1 MTAIRGPARA
11 LCTLGP
17 ALLALCGCGRFGH
30 DETNWAR
37 AALQRNDRLEIVAVD
52 QDAGTFTVRVKDT
65 GELRV
70 VHADQII
77 ATVPSGA
84 AGTVVRE
91 ATPSSDA
98 SRAPLPATAATP
110 AGPESGAANT
120 QPASSA
126 PAPASSAEAARAAVP
141 AETVSPSESSTASA
155 AASDLDAADKRTLAS
170 GPGYSIKAARSGM
183 GSSAARQ
190 ARAPTSSTIAQNV
203 AVERRSEPIICQGAG
218 LRQID
223 NRNIEF
229 AGDAVSAEDG
239 CEIHITN
246 SRIIASGVGISARAA
261 NVHIDNSSIE
271 GQSGSIS
278 ASDGAQVY
286 AQSST
291 FKGLRRRLDTAAFH
305 DLGGNVWN

>member
-11 LCTLGP
+11 LCTLGC
-17 ALLALCGCGRFGH
+17 ALLALSGCGRFGH

-110 AGPESGAANT
+110 ASPESGAAANT
-120 QPASSA
+120 ETAPSSTA
-126 PAPASSAEAARAAVP
+126 TARAAVP
-141 AETVSPSESSTASA
+141 AETVSPSEGSAASA
-155 AASDLDAADKRTLAS
+155 AASDVDTADKRTLAS